1 MIISC
6 SVTLFSSA
14 LPDIL
19 LGAFSIPVPGWLIWL
34 KLGILSACLVLG
46 FIGKTL
52 KPLRLYF
59 LFLGAFLILWWGM
72 GWIRKTPSW
81 ATWESN
87 TSWVSGMA
95 GIQALKLGIALV
107 LAAGLFMIFRIRSK
121 FYFCRGDL
129 KANAVP
135 VKWLGMRNP
144 IPWKKFGT
152 IIALAAF
159 FFGIA
164 FLWLTNQPS
173 GAMIVK
179 TLPILPFVILISA
192 TNGLSEEVMFRSSLL
207 APLQMGIPPSS
218 ALWMTSLFFGLAHYS
233 GTFPSGLFW
242 VVLTGFLGYLF
253 GKCMLETK
261 GVLMSWFLHFIS
273 DVPVLFFTAVYAIQ

>member
-1 MIISC
+1 
-6 SVTLFSSA
+6 
-14 LPDIL
+14 
-19 LGAFSIPVPGWLIWL
+19 LIWL

-52 KPLRLYF
+52 KPLQYYF

-81 ATWESN
+81 TTWEST

-107 LAAGLFMIFRIRSK
+107 LAAGLFIIFQIRTK
-121 FYFCRGDL
+121 FYCCRGDFNT
-129 KANAVP
+129 NAAP
-135 VKWLGMRNP
+135 VRWLGMRNP

-159 FFGIA
+159 FSGIA
-164 FLWLTNQPS
+164 FLWLTNHPT

-179 TLPILPFVILISA
+179 ALPILPFVILISA
-192 TNGLSEEVMFRSSLL
+192 TNGLSEEVMFRSALL
-207 APLQMGIPPSS
+207 APLQMGIHPSP

-233 GTFPSGLFW
+233 GTFPSGLSW
-242 VVLTGFLGYLF
+242 VFLTGFLGYLF
-253 GKCMLETK
+253 GKSMLETR
-261 GVLMSWFLHFIS
+261 GIVMSWFLHFIS
-273 DVPVLFFTAVYAIQ
+273 DVPVLFFTAVYTIQ